1 MIVAIIGIFAVAFG
15 GYYFGVQYKQN
26 DNTSVKSSNAST
38 ELDAKEDGNK
48 NVTSDETNVAGVV
61 SKASESVVSITALT
75 NSSSRFS
82 NSSGSSGTGI
92 IISENGYILTNKHVV
107 KGMKRYQVVTS
118 NDKVYSNVSLVG
130 VDPNNDLAVLKIKDA
145 SGLKPATFGDSSTI
159 RIGQRVVAIGNS
171 LGYQN
176 TVTDGIVSGLNRPI
190 EAGSENSSEVER
202 LTGLLQTDAAIN
214 PGNSG
219 GPLLNMSGQVLG
231 INTAIASNANGMGFA
246 IPINSV
252 KGIVKTVLK
261 TGEID
266 KAYLGVQYVD
276 INADIAEAYKLPVKR
291 GAYIRTS
298 SGLAVQKNSP
308 ADKAEIKEGDIIT
321 KVNGQEVG
329 GSGGGVSD
337 LVSQYV
343 PGDKIKLSV
352 LRDGKEITKAIT
364 LGSYPK
370 SSFKNTEDY

>member
-92 IISENGYILTNKHVV
+92 VISENGYILTNKHVV

-145 SGLKPATFGDSSTI
+145 SGLKPATFGDYSHW
-159 RIGQRVVAIGNS
+159 
-171 LGYQN
+171 
-176 TVTDGIVSGLNRPI
+176 
-190 EAGSENSSEVER
+190 
-202 LTGLLQTDAAIN
+202 
-214 PGNSG
+214 
-219 GPLLNMSGQVLG
+219 
-231 INTAIASNANGMGFA
+231 
-246 IPINSV
+246 
-252 KGIVKTVLK
+252 
-261 TGEID
+261 
-266 KAYLGVQYVD
+266 
-276 INADIAEAYKLPVKR
+276 
-291 GAYIRTS
+291 
-298 SGLAVQKNSP
+298 
-308 ADKAEIKEGDIIT
+308 T
-321 KVNGQEVG
+321 K
-329 GSGGGVSD
+329 GSG
-337 LVSQYV
+337 
-343 PGDKIKLSV
+343 
-352 LRDGKEITKAIT
+352 
-364 LGSYPK
+364 
-370 SSFKNTEDY
+370 NW

>member
-1 MIVAIIGIFAVAFG
+1 MAI
-15 GYYFGVQYKQN
+15 
-26 DNTSVKSSNAST
+26 
-38 ELDAKEDGNK
+38 K

-92 IISENGYILTNKHVV
+92 VISENGYILTNKHVV

-159 RIGQRVVAIGNS
+159 ALDKGGGIGNS

-176 TVTDGIVSGLNRPI
+176 TVTDGIISGLNRPI

-231 INTAIASNANGMGFA
+231 INTAIASNANGMGFC
-246 IPINSV
+246 N
-252 KGIVKTVLK
+252 T
-261 TGEID
+261 D
-266 KAYLGVQYVD
+266 K
-276 INADIAEAYKLPVKR
+276 
-291 GAYIRTS
+291 
-298 SGLAVQKNSP
+298 
-308 ADKAEIKEGDIIT
+308 
-321 KVNGQEVG
+321 
-329 GSGGGVSD
+329 
-337 LVSQYV
+337 
-343 PGDKIKLSV
+343 
-352 LRDGKEITKAIT
+352 
-364 LGSYPK
+364 
-370 SSFKNTEDY
+370 